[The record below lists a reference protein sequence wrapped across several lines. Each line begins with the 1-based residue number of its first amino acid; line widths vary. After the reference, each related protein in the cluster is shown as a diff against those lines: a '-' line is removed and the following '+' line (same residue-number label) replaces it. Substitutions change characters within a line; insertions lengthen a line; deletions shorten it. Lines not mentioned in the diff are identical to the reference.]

1 MPKFFYKEPLKM
13 LSSFEIF
20 QPHMFKD
27 IMNGLKF
34 KRFFD
39 EENNLCPYS
48 IDLITQSD
56 ISTFK
61 KCTESLIELLRDID
75 VNQYGTYENLSF
87 TSGYCFYYESFHFR
101 FVIFL
106 ILKI

>member
-1 MPKFFYKEPLKM
+1 
-13 LSSFEIF
+13 
-20 QPHMFKD
+20 
-27 IMNGLKF
+27 MNGLKF

-48 IDLITQSD
+48 IDLITQSGWDKAFLD

-87 TSGYCFYYESFHFR
+87 TSGYCFYYEVNSIKNMNSMLKSDKHK
-101 FVIFL
+101 IFFIMSL
-106 ILKI
+106 FCVFFF